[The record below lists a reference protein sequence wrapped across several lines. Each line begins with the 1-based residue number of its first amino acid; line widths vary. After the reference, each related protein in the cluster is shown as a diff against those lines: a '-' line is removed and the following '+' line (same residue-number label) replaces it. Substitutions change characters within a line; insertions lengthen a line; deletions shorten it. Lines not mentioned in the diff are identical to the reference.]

1 MPAPTHRLRLFISG
15 GPDLEAGHEAI
26 GQAVAQIPV
35 PSLGWAIG
43 RTPRQG
49 ELQFVAWDDIA
60 AADFY
65 VLVLGR
71 DIWAPVGAE
80 LLAARRVDKRVLA
93 YLVDVPRTQAAEAF
107 ARDAAVEWVACDAIK
122 QLVQKV
128 QAALVEEI
136 LAQGPIRG
144 MLPVE
149 LEALRGFL
157 ERLRRGESGVPALEK
172 EGGAGG
178 GGVILVPGKDLPSGG
193 VLVGR
198 KGKDRDEPA
207 AA

>member
-1 MPAPTHRLRLFISG
+1 MSAPTHRLRLFISG
-15 GPDLEAGHEAI
+15 GPDLEEEHEAI

-43 RTPRQG
+43 RTPRQR
-49 ELQFVAWDDIA
+49 EPQFVAWDDIA

-71 DIWAPVGAE
+71 GIWAPVGAE
-80 LLAARRVDKRVLA
+80 LLAARRADKRVLA
-93 YLVDVPRTQAAEAF
+93 YLMDVPRTQAAEAF
-107 ARDAAVEWVACDAIK
+107 VRDAAIEWVTCGATQ
-122 QLVQKV
+122 QLTQRVQT
-128 QAALVEEI
+128 ALVEEI
-136 LAQGPIRG
+136 LAQGPARG
-144 MLPVE
+144 LLPVE

-157 ERLRRGESGVPALEK
+157 ERLRRGVSEVPALEK

-178 GGVILVPGKDLPSGG
+178 GGVILVPGKDLPPEGI
-193 VLVGR
+193 LVGGE
-198 KGKDRDEPA
+198 GKDRDEPA